1 MEYTQ
6 DGHWFWFL
14 VLIATAAALYSS
26 VGQGG
31 GSGYLAVMALY
42 GVTPAH
48 MKPAA
53 LVMNVFVTSIVWYRY
68 YRDGNFKWE
77 LFWPFA
83 VTSIPMAFIGGTVTL
98 HAAAYR
104 LIVALALLVA
114 SIRILWRPPHAG
126 RTRRPGWPVTVV
138 IGAVLGLVSGITGVG
153 GGIFLSPLLLL
164 FRWCSLRE
172 TFALS
177 AGFIWVNS
185 VAGVSGYAFIGNAW
199 PSGMAWLVLAAV
211 AGTAV
216 GVKILAGRG
225 TPQTLQRILGMVLM
239 IAALRMLVHI

>member
-1 MEYTQ
+1 MEYSEY
-6 DGHWFWFL
+6 GHSFWFL
-14 VLIATAAALYSS
+14 ILIALAAALYSS

-42 GVTPAH
+42 GVVPAH

-68 YRDGNFKWE
+68 YRDGNFKWAF
-77 LFWPFA
+77 FWPFA
-83 VTSIPMAFIGGTVTL
+83 VTSIPMAFVGGALTL

-114 SIRILWRPPHAG
+114 SIRLLWSPPHASG
-126 RTRRPGWPVTVV
+126 TQRPGWPVTIVV
-138 IGAVLGLVSGITGVG
+138 GGVLGLVSGITGVG

-172 TFALS
+172 AFALS
-177 AGFIWVNS
+177 AAFIWVNS
-185 VAGVSGYAFIGNAW
+185 AAGVSGYAFVGNAW
-199 PSGMAWLVLAAV
+199 PSGMVWLVVAAL

-216 GVKILAGRG
+216 GVKILARRG
-225 TPQTLQRILGMVLM
+225 TPQTLQRILGAVLM
-239 IAALRMLVHI
+239 IAALRMLTDI

>member
-1 MEYTQ
+1 MEYSQ
-6 DGHWFWFL
+6 DGHSFWFL
-14 VLIATAAALYSS
+14 ALIALAAALYSS

-31 GSGYLAVMALY
+31 GSGYLAVMAMY

-53 LVMNVFVTSIVWYRY
+53 LVMNVFVASIVWYRY
-68 YRDGNFKWE
+68 YRDGDFKWD

-83 VTSIPMAFIGGTVTL
+83 ATSIPMAFVGGVLTL

-104 LIVALALLVA
+104 VIVALALLAA
-114 SIRILWRPPHAG
+114 SMRILWRPLHAG
-126 RTRRPGWPVTVV
+126 QIRRPAWSVMIV

-164 FRWCSLRE
+164 FRWCSLSE

-185 VAGVSGYAFIGNAW
+185 VAGACGYAFTGNAW
-199 PSGMAWLVLAAV
+199 PPELVWLVLAAL

-216 GVKILAGRG
+216 GVSVLAQSGK
-225 TPQTLQRILGMVLM
+225 PQTLQRILGAVLM
-239 IAALRMLVHI
+239 VAALRMLIGT

>member
-1 MEYTQ
+1 MEYPHT
-6 DGHWFWFL
+6 GHSFWFL
-14 VLIATAAALYSS
+14 VLIALAAALYSS

-42 GVTPAH
+42 GVAPAH

-68 YRDGNFKWE
+68 YAGGEFNWRF
-77 LFWPFA
+77 FWPFA
-83 VTSIPMAFIGGTVTL
+83 VTSIPMAFVGGALTL

-104 LIVALALLVA
+104 VIVALALMVA
-114 SIRILWRPPHAG
+114 AIRILWRPVHAG
-126 RTRRPGWPVTVV
+126 RIRQPGWFLIAV
-138 IGAVLGLVSGITGVG
+138 IGGVLGLVSGITGVG

-164 FRWCSLRE
+164 LGWCSLRE

-177 AGFIWVNS
+177 SGFIWVNS
-185 VAGVSGYAFIGNAW
+185 VAGISGYAVAANPW
-199 PSGMAWLVLAAV
+199 PPDLPWLVAAAL
-211 AGTAV
+211 AGTVV

-225 TPQTLQRILGMVLM
+225 TPQTLQRILGVVLM
-239 IAALRMLVHI
+239 LAALRMLIAI